1 MSEEKPIYV
10 GSAKKIP
17 GKDGMIIDLDL
28 TELFGYTQ
36 TDVLKLIR
44 QWQSKKDDKTH
55 KTIRLAV
62 WPMKPENITQHRTH
76 SVKIDTFKPEK
87 QESKNEGI
95 PF

>member
-1 MSEEKPIYV
+1 
-10 GSAKKIP
+10 
-17 GKDGMIIDLDL
+17 MIIDLDL
-28 TELFGYTQ
+28 TDLFAYTQ

-62 WPMKPENITQHRTH
+62 WPLKPENVTQYKTH
-76 SVKIDTFKPEK
+76 SVKIDTFKPETK
-87 QESKNEGI
+87 DQVKSEDI